1 MEVFVYGL
9 RADAH
14 TVQSHIS
21 NKRPK
26 IWRDAE
32 GMVIVRAGNVE
43 INYTADDL
51 RRIAQCHSGIGA
63 AV

>member
-1 MEVFVYGL
+1 MEVFIYGL
-9 RADAH
+9 RSSAH
-14 TVQSHIS
+14 DVQSHIS

-26 IWRDAE
+26 IWRDPA

-51 RRIAQCHSGIGA
+51 RRIAQCHQGLEA
-63 AV
+63 Q